1 MNYGLPFT
9 SPPKSLCILRLSAI
23 GDVCHT
29 LAVVRAIQDHWP
41 TTRLTW
47 IIGKL
52 EHQLIGDIGNINFL
66 VYDKKREQ
74 QSLKTISAA
83 VSAESFDALLHMQ
96 ISIRSSRISRLI
108 RTPIK
113 LGFDKA
119 RAKDF
124 QALFTSHR
132 IAAKP
137 QQHVMDGLFGFA
149 ETIGV
154 PRPQDQ
160 DLRWDI
166 PLDQKDIA
174 FAEQYIQ
181 PNQATLI
188 ISPCSSQRSRNFRN
202 WSIANY
208 VAAATHAQK
217 LGMQVIIT
225 GGPSDLELEYGSKI
239 AQFCEGKITNLVGK
253 TSLKQLVALLS
264 KASALISPDS
274 GPAHMATTV
283 RTPVIGLYAT
293 SNPGRTGPYLSLDK
307 WVVNAYP
314 EACQKHK
321 NKTVEDM
328 SWGGRVRNAD
338 AMGLIELKE
347 VKAKLELVGHQTH

>member
-1 MNYGLPFT
+1 MKYGLPFT

-41 TTRLTW
+41 TTQLTW

-52 EHQLIGDIGNINFL
+52 EHQLVGDIAGINFL
-66 VYDKKREQ
+66 VYDKKNQ
-74 QSLKTISAA
+74 KQSLKLIRQA
-83 VSAESFDALLHMQ
+83 VAGESFDALLHMQ

-124 QALFTSHR
+124 QWLFTSHR
-132 IAAKP
+132 IETKP

-149 ETIGV
+149 EAMGV
-154 PRPQDQ
+154 PRPD
-160 DLRWDI
+160 DANLRWDI
-166 PLDQKDIA
+166 PLSDDDIA
-174 FAEQYIQ
+174 FAKQHIPKGQ
-181 PNQATLI
+181 KTLV

-208 VAAATHAQK
+208 VAAATHAHS
-217 LGMQVIIT
+217 LGMKVIIT
-225 GGPSDLELEYGSKI
+225 GGPTELEREYGSKI
-239 AQFCEGKITNLVGK
+239 SQFCEAPVTNLVGK
-253 TSLKQLVALLS
+253 TSLKQLVALLGR
-264 KASALISPDS
+264 ASALISPDS
-274 GPAHMATTV
+274 GPAHMANAM

-293 SNPGRTGPYLSLDK
+293 SNPYRTGPYLSIDK
-307 WVVNAYP
+307 WVVDAYP
-314 EACQKHK
+314 DACQQYK
-321 NKTVEDM
+321 KTN
-328 SWGGRVRNAD
+328 SNNIKWGGRVRDPNA
-338 AMGLIELKE
+338 MELISAPQ
-347 VKAKLELVGHQTH
+347 VKAKLIELL